1 MNQVR
6 VAASVLAMSLA
17 VVTTADAQRARSDA
31 VSAALPDVEIPY
43 ETFTLGN
50 GLRVVVSTDRKAPV
64 IAVGV
69 WYGVGSR
76 DEHPGITGF
85 AHLFEHL
92 MFNGSEHY
100 NHDYFGP
107 FEQAGAT
114 DQNGTTWFDRT
125 NYFQTVPSTALAM
138 TLWMESDRM
147 GHLLGVVDQARLDEQ
162 RAVVKNEKRQGDN
175 EPYGLVEYSML
186 EGLFPA
192 GHPYRWSTIG
202 SMEDLEAASLED
214 VKGWFRHYYG
224 ASNAVLAL
232 VGDIDVATARPLV
245 ERYFGDIDPGP
256 PVARR
261 EAAVPIR
268 AANTRDVLRDR
279 VPQAR
284 IYRYWTTPGR
294 TTRESLLLGLAA
306 DVLGSGKSSRLYEA
320 LVVEQKIATE
330 VSASVD
336 EHQLASQFQVTVTL
350 ANGVDV
356 AEGARRLDAE
366 IARFLQSGPSAEE
379 LERVRMGRYAAFVRG
394 IERVGGFTGKTAV
407 LAEGWLYADDPG
419 FYRTQLKWMR
429 ETGTADLAGLAREWL
444 GRGYHQVD
452 VLPFGNLVAS
462 GGGADRSAVPA
473 VNQTPELSFPAL
485 GQGKLSNGA
494 TVVVARRAGAP
505 LVDVLAQFYGGY
517 VADVGRP
524 LGLSSFTNA
533 MLDEGTTSRTAL
545 EIAADSERLG
555 AKLSVYARLE
565 TNNVRLSALKSN
577 LAPSLALMTD
587 VIRNPAFTQPDI
599 DRVRRIWLAG
609 IEQEQAEPVGL
620 ALRLLPPAI
629 YGAGS
634 AYGSPLTGSGLP
646 ESTAMLTREDLVRFH
661 RERIRPDN
669 ATFFVV
675 GDLTL
680 AEATTALETAL
691 RGWTAPAE
699 PIPTIAPATALSR
712 AAARLILVDRPGSPQ
727 SLILAGRATTP
738 AAAPGALAQEVMND
752 TFGGLFSA
760 RVNMNLR
767 EAKGWSYGAS
777 TFFVNGRGPRPWLIY
792 APVQTDR
799 TKDSLVEL
807 KREMTEIVSAQ
818 PITAEEFERSRVQS
832 LRALPGS
839 FETTAN
845 VLDAIAGAAASG
857 RPLDWTATLAG
868 RYRAMT
874 QADAQAAAR
883 EIIRAD
889 DLVWVVVGD
898 RAAIEK
904 DLRELNLAPIEVW
917 DVNGRPV
924 SAQQP

>member
-1 MNQVR
+1 MRHVGI
-6 VAASVLAMSLA
+6 AIGLLALSVLLPPSAS
-17 VVTTADAQRARSDA
+17 AQRAGGEA
-31 VSAALPDVEIPY
+31 AALPDVMIPY
-43 ETFTLGN
+43 ETFTLSN
-50 GLRVVVSTDRKAPV
+50 GLRVIVSTDRKAPV
-64 IAVGV
+64 VAVGV

-100 NHDYFGP
+100 NKDYFGP
-107 FEQAGAT
+107 FEQVGAT
-114 DQNGTTWFDRT
+114 DMNGTTWFDRT
-125 NYFQTVPSTALAM
+125 NYFQTVPTTALEMA
-138 TLWMESDRM
+138 LWMESDRM

-175 EPYGLVEYSML
+175 QPYGLVEYSML
-186 EGLFPA
+186 AGLFPS
-192 GHPYRWSTIG
+192 GHPYSWSTIG
-202 SMEDLEAASLED
+202 SMDDLDAASLED
-214 VKGWFRHYYG
+214 VRGWFKHYYG

-232 VGDIDVATARPLV
+232 VGDIDLAATRALV
-245 ERYFGDIDPGP
+245 TRYFGDIDPGP

-284 IYRYWTTPGR
+284 IYRYWAMPGR
-294 TTRESLLLGLAA
+294 TTQESLLLGLAA

-320 LVVEQKIATE
+320 LVVQQKIATE
-330 VSASVD
+330 VSAAVD
-336 EHQLASQFQVTVTL
+336 EHELASQFQLTVTL
-350 ANGVDV
+350 ADGVDV
-356 AEGARRLDAE
+356 TEGARRLDAE
-366 IARFLQSGPSAEE
+366 ITRFLESGPTADE
-379 LERVRMGRYAAFVRG
+379 LERARMSRYAGFVRG

-407 LAEGWLYADDPG
+407 LAEGWLYADDPA
-419 FYRTQLKWMR
+419 FYRTQLQWMR
-429 ETGTADLAGLAREWL
+429 EAEAGDVVGLAREWL

-452 VLPFGNLVAS
+452 VLPFGHLVAS
-462 GGGADRSAVPA
+462 GGGADRSALPA
-473 VNQTPELSFPAL
+473 VTQTPELAFPAL
-485 GQGKLSNGA
+485 EEGRLSNGA
-494 TVVVARRAGAP
+494 RIVVARRSAAP
-505 LVDVLAQFYGGY
+505 LVEVLAQFNGGY

-524 LGLSSFTNA
+524 QGLASFANA

-545 EIAADSERLG
+545 EIAAESERLG
-555 AKLSVYARLE
+555 ANLSAYARLE

-577 LAPSLALMTD
+577 LEPSLALMTD
-587 VIRNPAFTQPDI
+587 VIRNPAFAQADI

-634 AYGSPLTGSGLP
+634 AYGSPLTGSGSP
-646 ESTAMLTREDLVRFH
+646 DSTASLTREDLQRFH

-680 AEATTALETAL
+680 ADATTALETAL
-691 RGWTAPAE
+691 RGWSAPAE
-699 PIPTIAPATALSR
+699 AIPAIAPVTAPGR
-712 AAARLILVDRPGSPQ
+712 AGPRLILVDRPGSPQ

-738 AAAPGALAQEVMND
+738 AAAPTALAQEVMND
-752 TFGGLFSA
+752 VFGGLFSA

-777 TFFVNGRGPRPWLIY
+777 TLFLNGKGPRPWLIY
-792 APVQTDR
+792 APVQADKTS
-799 TKDSLVEL
+799 DSLVEL
-807 KREMTEIVSAQ
+807 RREVTDIVRAR
-818 PITAEEFERSRVQS
+818 PITAEEFERARVQS
-832 LRALPGS
+832 IRSLPGS

-845 VLDAIAGAAASG
+845 VLDALAGARASG
-857 RPLDWTATLAG
+857 RPLDWTATLAT
-868 RYRAMT
+868 RYRTMT
-874 QADAQAAAR
+874 LSDVQAAAG
-883 EIIRAD
+883 EIARAD

-898 RAAIEK
+898 RAALEK
-904 DLRELNLAPIEVW
+904 DLRALDLAPIEIW

-924 SAQQP
+924 G